1 MSNRGMSGNGGNA
14 RGSADSWMTAQRRG
28 EHQAQDKPRRQQQD
42 AGRDRRDEVHLEEI
56 ERLDVGMDE
65 QRRTGDQ
72 AEQGAPER
80 AEQERGDRDG
90 NQLHDDVGHPLV
102 GLPQAHQAQ
111 LGERERD
118 RGDGHRDEHHRLHH
132 APARCQNA
140 ASAEHAR
147 LAHPRVTHARRLPP
161 VETARRPRQ
170 PWGHYIVRT
179 AHPARSGA
187 EGPSE
192 IVEPHE
198 GMRGARFD
206 AVAAAGAEA
215 TQPHHRAQRDDQGFV
230 RRNSGLSAR
239 RSGAGRPLDKASR
252 RC

>member
-1 MSNRGMSGNGGNA
+1 MSGNGENA

-118 RGDGHRDEHHRLHH
+118 RGGGHRDEHHRLHH

-147 LAHPRVTHARRLPP
+147 LAHPRVTHTRRLPP
-161 VETARRPRQ
+161 VETARRPHQ

-198 GMRGARFD
+198 GMRGGTVRRRRRRRSRSD
-206 AVAAAGAEA
+206 AAAPSRTE
-215 TQPHHRAQRDDQGFV
+215 
-230 RRNSGLSAR
+230 
-239 RSGAGRPLDKASR
+239 GRPGLRASKQWALR
-252 RC
+252 TSKRHRKTAG

>member
-1 MSNRGMSGNGGNA
+1 MSHPRYTV
-14 RGSADSWMTAQRRG
+14 RRLRRG

-56 ERLDVGMDE
+56 ERLHVGMDE
-65 QRRTGDQ
+65 QRRSGDQ

-80 AEQERGDRDG
+80 AEQERGYRDG
-90 NQLHDDVGHPLV
+90 DQLHNGVGHPLV

-140 ASAEHAR
+140 APSGTRPVCSPSCHPRAPPPSRRNGAARRANHGAIISSGPPTPPAAERKGRLISWNRMRGCAGAR
-147 LAHPRVTHARRLPP
+147 L
-161 VETARRPRQ
+161 
-170 PWGHYIVRT
+170 
-179 AHPARSGA
+179 
-187 EGPSE
+187 
-192 IVEPHE
+192 
-198 GMRGARFD
+198 D

-215 TQPHHRAQRDDQGFV
+215 TQPHHRAQRGDGGFV
-230 RRNSGLSAR
+230 RRNSGDLCTSKR
-239 RSGAGRPLDKASR
+239 RQKTAG
-252 RC
+252 